1 MKTTA
6 SLRSGAGA
14 GAGKKKGKTHRK
26 KQLATKRPREISRK
40 TLALKKFEKRRK
52 SEEAAALAEEGSSFV
67 DEEDEEEEEEE
78 EEEEGE
84 EEGEPDEEGEGG
96 GEADEYEE
104 GEGEGE
110 EGGRQGEDEEGEG
123 GQQGPGMRTSLSR
136 REREN
141 EEEQGEDLQKFY
153 LETLSDRELL
163 LKMYSQQQQILV
175 GQRES
180 KGGHAQTNLLLAGL
194 SNRVKALEDNRRV
207 VPSSAGSNK
216 YTLSIRF

>member
-1 MKTTA
+1 
-6 SLRSGAGA
+6 
-14 GAGKKKGKTHRK
+14 
-26 KQLATKRPREISRK
+26 
-40 TLALKKFEKRRK
+40 
-52 SEEAAALAEEGSSFV
+52 
-67 DEEDEEEEEEE
+67 
-78 EEEEGE
+78 
-84 EEGEPDEEGEGG
+84 
-96 GEADEYEE
+96 
-104 GEGEGE
+104 
-110 EGGRQGEDEEGEG
+110 
-123 GQQGPGMRTSLSR
+123 MRTSLSR

-175 GQRES
+175 GQRET

-216 YTLSIRF
+216 YTLSIRFLHFLTRPHVHLLFRSSRQQLDSLTNWKKAMREIVYRLNKFYDIADLKVDDCVR